1 MGWRQVL
8 SELKMIAQVHLSS
21 LLPGF
26 SLSKLHGARS
36 SNKGV
41 VAVAFAF
48 EGHRSSLVKI
58 VVGYARR
65 NLRGWMK
72 NSMEFSQGRYSGC

>member
-41 VAVAFAF
+41 VAVAFA
-48 EGHRSSLVKI
+48 GHRSSLVKI
-58 VVGYARR
+58 VVGYARQ

-72 NSMEFSQGRYSGC
+72 NSMGFSQGRYSGC